1 MHKTSRKRFSPQHLA
16 AFLALTLAAV
26 PAAHALE
33 IQLPPETAS
42 YQPSELP
49 GYRLVQQNC
58 MTCHAAQYVGSQPH
72 SLGRAY
78 WDATVKKMKTVFG
91 APLRDEDIPVMADY
105 LVKTYGAER
114 SATTAAAITTTA
126 TATATAAATPA
137 AAAPARVKAH
147 DASTLLAANNCLAC
161 HAVDKKVVGPA
172 FHDVAAK
179 YAGQPN
185 AVGAVM
191 QNIRTGGS
199 GKWGPVPMPPFASVS
214 DADLRELAGWVLGR

>member
-1 MHKTSRKRFSPQHLA
+1 MQKTPWTPCSRFPARRLA
-16 AFLALTLAAV
+16 ISLALMLSAL

-58 MTCHAAQYVGSQPH
+58 MTCHSAQYVSTQPQ

-78 WDATVKKMKTVFG
+78 WDATVKKMKTAFG

-105 LVKTYGAER
+105 LVRTYGAER
-114 SATTAAAITTTA
+114 QTTAAAA
-126 TATATAAATPA
+126 VSPAPA
-137 AAAPARVKAH
+137 ASAKPAPAKAH
-147 DASTLLAANNCLAC
+147 DASSLLAANNCLAC

-179 YAGQPN
+179 YAGQAD
-185 AVGAVM
+185 AVSTVM
-191 QNIRTGGS
+191 RSIRAGGS
-199 GKWGPVPMPPFASVS
+199 GKWGSVPMPPFADVS